1 MEFNVAHLLKEPVG
15 TNRNYV
21 VYSTLESPE
30 ETRGSVAQGEAR
42 LARVNQGIL
51 VNASLRVPATCLCSR
66 CLQDFNT
73 LLELRFSEMYLPTID
88 INTGADLHVSE
99 EAAPFFLL
107 NGRHEL
113 DITEAVRQ
121 SIIVALPMK
130 PLCKED
136 CAGLCPY
143 CGMNLNSGCIC
154 EGKNLDPRWA
164 PLLELAPQSIPYV
177 K

>member
-15 TNRNYV
+15 TNKDYI

-30 ETRGSVAQGEAR
+30 ETRGSVVQGKAR
-42 LARVNQGIL
+42 LVRVNQGIL
-51 VNASLRVPATCLCSR
+51 VTASLRVSATCLCSR
-66 CLQDFNT
+66 CLQDFHT
-73 LLELRFSEMYLPTID
+73 LLELQLSEVYFPTVD
-88 INTGADLHVSE
+88 INTGAALHVSE
-99 EAAPFFLL
+99 EVVPFFLL
-107 NGRHEL
+107 NDRHEL

-121 SIIVALPMK
+121 SVIVALPMK
-130 PLCKED
+130 ALCKED

-154 EGKNLDPRWA
+154 ESKELDPRWA
-164 PLLELAPQSIPYV
+164 PLLELAPQSTSM

>member
-15 TNRNYV
+15 TNRDYA

-30 ETRGSVAQGEAR
+30 ETSGSVVQGEAR

-51 VNASLRVPATCLCSR
+51 VNASLMVSAACLCSR

-73 LLELRFSEMYLPTID
+73 LLELRLSEVYIPTVD
-88 INTGADLHVSE
+88 INTGADLHAKE

-107 NGRHEL
+107 NDHHEL

-121 SIIVALPMK
+121 SVIVALPMK

-136 CAGLCPY
+136 CAGLCTY
-143 CGMNLNSGCIC
+143 CGMNLNLGCIC
-154 EGKNLDPRWA
+154 ESNELDPRWL
-164 PLLELAPQSIPYV
+164 PLLELAP
-177 K
+177 

>member
-15 TNRNYV
+15 TSRDYV

-30 ETRGSVAQGEAR
+30 ETSGSVVQGEAR

-51 VNASLRVPATCLCSR
+51 VDASLRVSATCLCSR
-66 CLQDFNT
+66 CIQDFNT
-73 LLELRFSEMYLPTID
+73 LLELRFSEVYLPSID
-88 INTGADLHVSE
+88 INTGAALHVSE
-99 EAAPFFLL
+99 ETAPFFLL
-107 NGRHEL
+107 NDHHEL

-121 SIIVALPMK
+121 SVIVALPMK

-136 CAGLCPY
+136 CAGLCSY

-154 EGKNLDPRWA
+154 ESNELDPRWA
-164 PLLELAPQSIPYV
+164 PLLELTS
-177 K
+177 

>member
-15 TNRNYV
+15 TNRDYI

-30 ETRGSVAQGEAR
+30 ETSGSVVQGEAR

-51 VNASLRVPATCLCSR
+51 VNASLRVSATCLCSR

-73 LLELRFSEMYLPTID
+73 LLELRLSEVYLPTVD
-88 INTGADLHVSE
+88 ISTGGVLYVSE

-107 NGRHEL
+107 NDRHEL

-136 CAGLCPY
+136 CAGMCPC
-143 CGMNLNSGCIC
+143 CGMNLNLECIC
-154 EGKNLDPRWA
+154 ERKELDPRWA
-164 PLLELAPQSIPYV
+164 PLLELAT
-177 K
+177 